1 MNGKI
6 TVYGYQ
12 FIEGILQIDE
22 EQGRM
27 VQEIFEVYNSGVPVS
42 KLKFGLSLIW

>member
-27 VQEIFEVYNSGVPVS
+27 IQEIFEVYNSGVPVS
-42 KLKFGLSLIW
+42 KLKDHI